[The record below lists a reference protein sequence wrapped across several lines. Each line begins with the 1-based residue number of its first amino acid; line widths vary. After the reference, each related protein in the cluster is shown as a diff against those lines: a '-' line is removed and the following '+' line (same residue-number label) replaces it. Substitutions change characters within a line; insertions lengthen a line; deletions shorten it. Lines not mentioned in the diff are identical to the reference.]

1 MSYSLRFTG
10 AFRYRDYRL
19 LWFLTMAGSIA
30 SWMRIL
36 GTAQW
41 LLEETGSAAMVGVIG
56 IVQLVIQI
64 PTTLWSGTLAD
75 RIDRKQL
82 LIVSYGLTLLTL
94 FALAILNKSG
104 WLNIT
109 VLNSAIDSTGIKNSQ
124 LTYPI
129 TKVNSIQQ
137 KQSS

>member
-1 MSYSLRFTG
+1 MSYSVRFTG

-64 PTTLWSGTLAD
+64 PTILWYYT
-75 RIDRKQL
+75 K
-82 LIVSYGLTLLTL
+82 LITT
-94 FALAILNKSG
+94 
-104 WLNIT
+104 
-109 VLNSAIDSTGIKNSQ
+109 
-124 LTYPI
+124 
-129 TKVNSIQQ
+129 
-137 KQSS
+137 